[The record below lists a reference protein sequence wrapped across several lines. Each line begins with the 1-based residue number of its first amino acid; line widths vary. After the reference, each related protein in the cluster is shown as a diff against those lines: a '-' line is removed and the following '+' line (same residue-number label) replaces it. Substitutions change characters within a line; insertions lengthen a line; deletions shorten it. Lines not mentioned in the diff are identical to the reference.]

1 MRILAD
7 ENFPGE
13 AVEALRSRGHD
24 VAWVRS
30 DAPGSRDEDI
40 IQRTM
45 REARLLLTF
54 DKDFGPLAFRSGMGA
69 PSGVVLF
76 RISMSSP
83 TRVARTAVDILES
96 RADWSGNFSVVE
108 DERVR
113 MSPLPLSGQRA

>member
-13 AVEALRSRGHD
+13 AIEALRSRGHD
-24 VAWVRS
+24 VAWVRM
-30 DAPGSRDEDI
+30 DAPGTSDEDVI
-40 IQRTM
+40 RRAT

-54 DKDFGPLAFRSGMGA
+54 DKDFGALAFRSGMDA

-76 RISMSSP
+76 RISTSSP
-83 TRVARTAVDILES
+83 TRVAKAGIDILES
-96 RADWSGNFSVVE
+96 RADWSGNFCVVE

-113 MSPLPLSGQRA
+113 MSPLPLSGRRA